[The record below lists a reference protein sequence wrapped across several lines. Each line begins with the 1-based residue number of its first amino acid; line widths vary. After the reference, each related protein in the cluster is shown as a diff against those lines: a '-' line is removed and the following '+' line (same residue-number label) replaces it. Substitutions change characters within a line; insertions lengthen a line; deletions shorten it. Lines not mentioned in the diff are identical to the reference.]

1 MSITV
6 LTDKEA
12 FRVNKYTRRQLSNRK
27 RRIEYRLR
35 DRSWEAQ
42 DEPMLSASNIQYEM
56 AERSRGLAVGG
67 IGMVHLL
74 ARRTGLI
81 EAIDEAL
88 PLLKR
93 HLPYH
98 ESDHVLNIAY
108 NALSGGTCL
117 EDIELRRNDEVYLD
131 ALGAQRIPDPTTE
144 GDFCRRFGLADIE
157 RLMEAVNQVRV
168 EVWRQQPEEFF
179 EEAVLDAD
187 GTLAETTGEC
197 KQGMDISYDGV
208 WGYHPLVVSLANTK
222 EPLYLVNRS
231 GNRPSQEG
239 AAGRFDQAIALCRS
253 AGFRKILLRGDTDF
267 SQTRHLDGWDQQGVG
282 FIFGIDAMPNLVAR
296 AEAVPARR
304 WPRLK
309 RAAKYEVTTEPR
321 QRPDNIK
328 EQIVRERG
336 FENIRLK
343 SEQVAEFAYRPGACK
358 RNYRVVAVRK
368 NLSVEKGEQVLFDD
382 IRYFFYI
389 TNRPE
394 PAEQIVALANQRC
407 DQENLI
413 EQLKNGVQ
421 ALRMPVGDLNSNWA
435 YMVMV
440 ALGWTLK
447 AWFALL
453 LPETGRWGEK
463 YRAEKRA
470 VLAMEFKSFLNTFM
484 RLPCQ
489 VVRTGR
495 RIVFRLLAWNRWMD
509 VLLRGVDVLR
519 QPLRC

>member
-1 MSITV
+1 MN
-6 LTDKEA
+6 D
-12 FRVNKYTRRQLSNRK
+12 YTRRLVTNGK
-27 RRIEYRLR
+27 RRIQYRLR
-35 DRSWEAQ
+35 DRTWEAQ
-42 DEPMLSASNIQYEM
+42 KDPMLTASNIQYEM
-56 AERSRGLAVGG
+56 ADRTRGLAVGG

-81 EAIDEAL
+81 EAIDQAL
-88 PLLKR
+88 HVLKI

-98 ESDHVLNIAY
+98 ESDHVLNLAY

-131 ALGAQRIPDPTTE
+131 ALGTQRIPDPTTA
-144 GDFCRRFGLADIE
+144 GDFCRRFAPDHIE
-157 RLMEAVNQVRV
+157 ALMEAINAVRLK
-168 EVWRQQPEEFF
+168 VWRQQPEEFF

-197 KQGMDISYDGV
+197 KQGMDISYEGV
-208 WGYHPLVVSLANTK
+208 WGYHPLLISLANTK

-239 AAGRFDQAIALCRS
+239 ASQRFDQAIALCRT
-253 AGFRKILLRGDTDF
+253 AGFRKLLLRGDTDF
-267 SQTRHLDGWDQQGVG
+267 SQTRSLDGWDDHGVG

-296 AEAVPARR
+296 AEALAPRR
-304 WPRLK
+304 WKGLK
-309 RAAKYEVTTEPR
+309 RAAKYEVATEPR
-321 QRPDNIK
+321 ERPDNVK
-328 EQIVRERG
+328 EEIVRERG
-336 FENIRLK
+336 FTNIRLQ
-343 SEQVAEFAYRPGACK
+343 SEQVAEFDYRPGACD
-358 RNYRVVAVRK
+358 RDYRVVVVRK
-368 NLSVEKGEQVLFDD
+368 NLSVEKGELALFDD

-389 TNRPE
+389 TNLPE
-394 PAEQIVALANQRC
+394 SQEQIVFRANERC

-413 EQLKNGVQ
+413 AQLKNGVK

-440 ALGWTLK
+440 ALAWTLK
-447 AWFALL
+447 AWFALV
-453 LPETGRWGEK
+453 LPQTGRWAEK
-463 YRAEKRA
+463 YEVEKAA
-470 VLAMEFKSFLNTFM
+470 VLRMEFKTFLNAFM

-489 VVRTGR
+489 LVRTGR
-495 RIVFRLLAWNRWMD
+495 RIVFRLLAWNPWVQ